1 MSSFLQLVEPC
12 LDTVRTHRVGG
23 HYSFCDVLLYLPE
36 ETVAIGEYPIEGL
49 DRDLWQWVFLDGSAD
64 AVHGSA
70 AGFKA
75 ADASPDDALAAV
87 VIPVDAP
94 VELVAFSADDHLR
107 EAVVAGVD
115 ALLAVRPSVNLPA
128 SHKLRLHLHED
139 FLRNDGFIVIFHIVL
154 RQGTGVAY
162 AFLGEK
168 VRGYGF
174 LKQGV
179 AHVFLV
185 SENFVDGGVVP
196 FCLAHAGE
204 DAVLL
209 QSFGDLLHGEPF
221 EVLAVDPLDDLRL
234 FRGR

>member
-1 MSSFLQLVEPC
+1 
-12 LDTVRTHRVGG
+12 
-23 HYSFCDVLLYLPE
+23 
-36 ETVAIGEYPIEGL
+36 
-49 DRDLWQWVFLDGSAD
+49 
-64 AVHGSA
+64 
-70 AGFKA
+70 
-75 ADASPDDALAAV
+75 V

-94 VELVAFSADDHLR
+94 VELAAFSADDHLR

-139 FLRNDGFIVIFHIVL
+139 FLRNDGFMVIFHIVL

-185 SENFVDGGVVP
+185 SEDFVDGGVVP
-196 FCLAHAGE
+196 FCLARAGE

-221 EVLAVDPLDDLRL
+221 KVFPVDALYDFCLLRIDDQVPVVILGVSEEAIVIDLNLTLLVAVLKSQLDVLAH
-234 FRGR
+234 